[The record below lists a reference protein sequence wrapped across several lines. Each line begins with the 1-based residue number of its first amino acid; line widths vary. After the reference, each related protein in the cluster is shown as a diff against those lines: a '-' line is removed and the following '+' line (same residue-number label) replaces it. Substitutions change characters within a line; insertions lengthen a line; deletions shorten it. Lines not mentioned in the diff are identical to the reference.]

1 MTEPEALKWV
11 TDLFQEP
18 SIVGPDLPRDGVK
31 AWDSLGVLILIAA
44 LDDDFDIA
52 VSDEEVER
60 MRRVGD
66 ILDVLR
72 RNGKLNSKGSSAS
85 FASKPQRREARAT
98 RC

>member
-11 TDLFQEP
+11 TELFQEP
-18 SIVGPDLPRDGVK
+18 SILIPELPRDGVK
-31 AWDSLGVLILIAA
+31 GWDSLGVLILIAA

-60 MRRVGD
+60 LQSVGD

-72 RNGKLNSKGSSAS
+72 KNGKLNHAS
-85 FASKPQRREARAT
+85 
-98 RC
+98 